1 MAITDCTD
9 NPYSYEFPWTA
20 SGDTVTPPYPV
31 FTDGDNPNNGA
42 QQCQSVAL
50 GGFIGLNN

>member
-9 NPYSYEFPWTA
+9 NPYSYEFPWNA
-20 SGDTVTPPYPV
+20 SGATVTPPYPV